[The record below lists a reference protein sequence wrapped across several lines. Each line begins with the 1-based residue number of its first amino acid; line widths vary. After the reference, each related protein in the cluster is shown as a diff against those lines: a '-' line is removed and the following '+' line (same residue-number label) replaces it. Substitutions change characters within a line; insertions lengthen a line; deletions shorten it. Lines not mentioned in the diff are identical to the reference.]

1 MAANF
6 VRRASLVV
14 AGTGV
19 TVSVA
24 YLTYEYV
31 QSARADQEDT
41 KQQLLAAAA
50 GDFSFV
56 SDPHRKERFNDIA
69 ARYDAMIDMDERVM
83 GMTLLRRYL
92 LYRHA
97 KGTVLEMAA
106 GTGRNLSYYLP
117 RKVDRVVLTDASD
130 PMLQQAQQ
138 KILQLRKEE
147 EDNVPTKNKPQFAVL
162 QADSTHLTFRDHTFD
177 TVVDTFGLCSFDDPV
192 AVLKEMQR
200 VCKPDGKI
208 LLLEHGRSTSWQ
220 WVNKILDHNVERHA
234 KNWGCIHNRDLDH
247 LLEESGLQIET
258 KFTWHFGT
266 TYFVVGR
273 PNNNNSNSCSS
284 ITTKKKQQPP
294 E

>member
-6 VRRASLVV
+6 VRRAGLVV

-19 TVSVA
+19 AASVA
-24 YLTYEYV
+24 YFTYEYV
-31 QSARADQEDT
+31 QLARADQEDT
-41 KQQLLAAAA
+41 KQQLLSA

-56 SDPHRKERFNDIA
+56 SNPQRKERFNDIA

-83 GMTLLRRYL
+83 GMTLMRRWL

-106 GTGRNLSYYLP
+106 GTGRNMSYYRP
-117 RKVDRVVLTDASD
+117 KQVDRVVLTDASD
-130 PMLQQAQQ
+130 NMLQQARQ
-138 KILQLRKEE
+138 KIAQLQKE
-147 EDNVPTKNKPQFAVL
+147 DIPKPQFALL
-162 QADSTHLTFRDHTFD
+162 QADSAQLTFSDQTFD

-220 WVNKILDHNVERHA
+220 WVNNILDHNVERHA
-234 KNWGCIHNRDLDH
+234 KNWGCIHNRDLDQ
-247 LLEESGLQIET
+247 LLQESGLQVET

-266 TYFVVGR
+266 TYLVVGR
-273 PNNNNSNSCSS
+273 PNS
-284 ITTKKKQQPP
+284 KKQP